1 MDDDEAD
8 QPPATVLL
16 MINSWQ
22 ATLMLGL
29 VTIVLGVIV
38 IAHPNGSL
46 RVLAVLIG
54 IAAIISGLFQ
64 LIRAADRAAQ
74 HRLWLGVCGLVF
86 IALGV
91 VLIRHLHLTLA
102 LVGLLVGVSWI
113 VQGIAGLMSAF
124 CGPQEGAVW
133 WAVFGSI
140 SLIAGVVVTASPL
153 SSVTVLAVLVGIWL
167 LVIGL
172 LEIVAGLI
180 LQHKLAVALI
190 LPDSVASYS
199 FYFSL
204 INFLLHHPLFIIY
217 SLHAASFLFPVPAP
231 SFIRHRRS
239 STLIHHIPP
248 SSTYLSI
255 FYPYRRDRTQPHAA
269 TRVDRQRPSCLPP
282 LRACEPQ
289 IQIYHNKL

>member
-1 MDDDEAD
+1 VSAVGRTPDGAVDPSQVEGADMDDDEAD
-8 QPPATVLL
+8 QPPPTVLL

-38 IAHPNGSL
+38 TAHPNGSL

-64 LIRAADRAAQ
+64 LIRAVDRAAQ

-91 VLIRHLHLTLA
+91 VLIRHLNLTLA
-102 LVGLLVGVSWI
+102 LIGLLVGVSWI

-133 WAVFGSI
+133 WTVFGSI
-140 SLIAGVVVTASPL
+140 SLIAGIVVTASPL

-180 LQHKLAVALI
+180 LQHKLA
-190 LPDSVASYS
+190 
-199 FYFSL
+199 
-204 INFLLHHPLFIIY
+204 
-217 SLHAASFLFPVPAP
+217 AASPG
-231 SFIRHRRS
+231 
-239 STLIHHIPP
+239 
-248 SSTYLSI
+248 
-255 FYPYRRDRTQPHAA
+255 D
-269 TRVDRQRPSCLPP
+269 RPSPWP
-282 LRACEPQ
+282 SGPGG
-289 IQIYHNKL
+289 

>member
-1 MDDDEAD
+1 MDDAEAD
-8 QPPATVLL
+8 QPPPTVLL

-22 ATLMLGL
+22 ATLILGL

-38 IAHPNGSL
+38 TAHPNGSL

-54 IAAIISGLFQ
+54 IASIISGLFL

-74 HRLWLGVCGLVF
+74 HRLWVGVSGLLF

-102 LVGLLVGVSWI
+102 LVGLLVGLSWI

-124 CGPQEGAVW
+124 CGPREGAVW

-140 SLIAGVVVTASPL
+140 SLIAGIVVTASPL

-167 LVIGL
+167 LVLGL

-180 LQHKLAVALI
+180 LQHELAVA
-190 LPDSVASYS
+190 S
-199 FYFSL
+199 
-204 INFLLHHPLFIIY
+204 
-217 SLHAASFLFPVPAP
+217 PA
-231 SFIRHRRS
+231 
-239 STLIHHIPP
+239 
-248 SSTYLSI
+248 Y
-255 FYPYRRDRTQPHAA
+255 
-269 TRVDRQRPSCLPP
+269 RPSTPWSSGSGVLAAVPP
-282 LRACEPQ
+282 LAAAPTSDAGLPSGEALPSGETPGGGSRLVGPR
-289 IQIYHNKL
+289 

>member
-1 MDDDEAD
+1 MDDDETE
-8 QPPATVLL
+8 PPPTVLL

-29 VTIVLGVIV
+29 VTIVFGVIV
-38 IAHPNGSL
+38 TAHPNGSL

-54 IAAIISGLFQ
+54 IAAIISGFFQ
-64 LIRAADRAAQ
+64 LIRAVDRAAQ

-102 LVGLLVGVSWI
+102 VIGLLVGLSWI

-124 CGPQEGAVW
+124 CGPREGAVW
-133 WAVFGSI
+133 WAVFGSV
-140 SLIAGVVVTASPL
+140 SLIAGIVVTATPL

-180 LQHKLAVALI
+180 LQHKLAVAS
-190 LPDSVASYS
+190 PGY
-199 FYFSL
+199 
-204 INFLLHHPLFIIY
+204 
-217 SLHAASFLFPVPAP
+217 
-231 SFIRHRRS
+231 
-239 STLIHHIPP
+239 PP
-248 SSTYLSI
+248 STPWSS
-255 FYPYRRDRTQPHAA
+255 
-269 TRVDRQRPSCLPP
+269 RPD
-282 LRACEPQ
+282 EGG
-289 IQIYHNKL
+289 

>member
-1 MDDDEAD
+1 VDDDEAD
-8 QPPATVLL
+8 QPPPTVLL

-22 ATLMLGL
+22 ATLILGL

-38 IAHPNGSL
+38 TAHPNGSL

-64 LIRAADRAAQ
+64 LIRSADRAAR
-74 HRLWLGVCGLVF
+74 HRLWLGICGLVF

-91 VLIRHLHLTLA
+91 VLIRHLNLTLA
-102 LVGLLVGVSWI
+102 LIGLLVGVSWI

-124 CGPQEGAVW
+124 CGPQEGAAW

-140 SLIAGVVVTASPL
+140 SLIAGIVVTASPL

-180 LQHKLAVALI
+180 LQHKLAVASPGYRPSTPWSSGPGVLAAV
-190 LPDSVASYS
+190 P
-199 FYFSL
+199 
-204 INFLLHHPLFIIY
+204 PL
-217 SLHAASFLFPVPAP
+217 AAA
-231 SFIRHRRS
+231 
-239 STLIHHIPP
+239 PP
-248 SSTYLSI
+248 S
-255 FYPYRRDRTQPHAA
+255 D
-269 TRVDRQRPSCLPP
+269 VGRPSDGSPGGGSCLAGP
-282 LRACEPQ
+282 R
-289 IQIYHNKL
+289 

>member
-1 MDDDEAD
+1 MDDDPAD
-8 QPPATVLL
+8 QPMPTVLL

-22 ATLMLGL
+22 ATLILGL

-38 IAHPNGSL
+38 TAHPNGSL

-54 IAAIISGLFQ
+54 IASIISGLFL

-74 HRLWLGVCGLVF
+74 HRLWVGVSGLLF

-102 LVGLLVGVSWI
+102 LVGLLVGLSWI

-124 CGPQEGAVW
+124 CGPREGAVW

-140 SLIAGVVVTASPL
+140 SLIAGIVVTASPL

-167 LVIGL
+167 LVLGL

-180 LQHKLAVALI
+180 LQHELAVA
-190 LPDSVASYS
+190 S
-199 FYFSL
+199 
-204 INFLLHHPLFIIY
+204 
-217 SLHAASFLFPVPAP
+217 PA
-231 SFIRHRRS
+231 
-239 STLIHHIPP
+239 
-248 SSTYLSI
+248 Y
-255 FYPYRRDRTQPHAA
+255 
-269 TRVDRQRPSCLPP
+269 RPSTPWSSGSGVLAAVPP
-282 LRACEPQ
+282 LAAAPTSDAGLPSGEALPSGETPGGGSRLVGPR
-289 IQIYHNKL
+289 

>member
-1 MDDDEAD
+1 VSAVGRTPDGAVDPSQVEGADMDDDEAD
-8 QPPATVLL
+8 QPPPTVLL

-38 IAHPNGSL
+38 TAHPNGSL

-64 LIRAADRAAQ
+64 LIRAVDRAAQ

-91 VLIRHLHLTLA
+91 VLIRHLNLTLA
-102 LVGLLVGVSWI
+102 LIGLLVGVSWI

-133 WAVFGSI
+133 WTVFGSI
-140 SLIAGVVVTASPL
+140 SLIAGIVVTASPL

-180 LQHKLAVALI
+180 LQHKLAVAS
-190 LPDSVASYS
+190 PGD
-199 FYFSL
+199 
-204 INFLLHHPLFIIY
+204 
-217 SLHAASFLFPVPAP
+217 
-231 SFIRHRRS
+231 
-239 STLIHHIPP
+239 
-248 SSTYLSI
+248 
-255 FYPYRRDRTQPHAA
+255 
-269 TRVDRQRPSCLPP
+269 RPSPWP
-282 LRACEPQ
+282 SGPDG
-289 IQIYHNKL
+289 